1 MKATLVGRTTLQRA
15 ARRLLWPLVPAL
27 LLAGCKVEL
36 YSGLPE
42 RDANAMLAV
51 LLRHHIDSDK
61 QPGKEGAVTLR
72 VAEERIAEAVDLLR
86 DYGYPRDKFDSIG
99 ALFPK
104 EGLISSPLEER
115 IRYIYALSQEVS
127 QTLSQ
132 IEGVITARVHLV
144 MPEGKPF
151 DKTVVPASASVFI
164 KHREGTELA
173 AFVPQIK
180 MIVNNGIQG
189 LTYDK
194 ISVALFPAPADALV
208 APPPLAE
215 VGWLRLAPASVTSFW
230 LLIGTLLT
238 LALGALSGNIY
249 QFLRPRKRAEPTDAS
264 GAR

>member
-1 MKATLVGRTTLQRA
+1 MKATYLGRAFHRA
-15 ARRLLWPLVPAL
+15 PRRLVWSLVLASM
-27 LLAGCKVEL
+27 LAGCKVEL

-61 QPGKEGAVTLR
+61 QPGKEGTATLR
-72 VAEERIAEAVDLLR
+72 VEEARVAEAIDLLQ
-86 DYGYPRDKFDSIG
+86 DYGYPRAKFDSIG
-99 ALFPK
+99 VLFPK

-144 MPEGKPF
+144 MPESKPF
-151 DKTVVPASASVFI
+151 DKAVTPSSASVFI
-164 KHREGTELA
+164 KYREGVDLA

-194 ISVALFPAPADALV
+194 ISVALFPAPAEA
-208 APPPLAE
+208 AAGPAPLAE
-215 VGWLRLAPASVTSFW
+215 VGWLQLAPASVASFW
-230 LLIGTLLT
+230 WLV
-238 LALGALSGNIY
+238 GALLACAVASLAGNVY
-249 QFLRPRKRAEPTDAS
+249 QFLRPRRRAEPS
-264 GAR
+264 GAG

>member
-1 MKATLVGRTTLQRA
+1 MKAPALGRTFQRA
-15 ARRLLWPLVPAL
+15 ARRLWWPLLPIL

-61 QPGKEGAVTLR
+61 QPGKEGAATLR
-72 VAEERIAEAVDLLR
+72 VDEKRVAEAVDLLQ

-115 IRYIYALSQEVS
+115 VRYIYALSQDVS

-164 KHREGTELA
+164 KYREGTELA

-194 ISVALFPAPADALV
+194 ISVALFPAPADALAA

-215 VGWLRLAPASVTSFW
+215 VGWLRLAPGSVASFW
-230 LLIGTLLT
+230 VLVGTLLA
-238 LALGALSGNIY
+238 LAVGSLSGNLY
-249 QFLRPRKRAEPTDAS
+249 QFLRPRKRAEPS
-264 GAR
+264 GAG

>member
-1 MKATLVGRTTLQRA
+1 MKATVLGRIFQRA
-15 ARRLLWPLVPAL
+15 TRRLLWLLVPVL
-27 LLAGCKVEL
+27 VLAGCKVEL

-61 QPGKEGAVTLR
+61 LPGKEGTVTLR
-72 VAEERIAEAVDLLR
+72 VAEARVAEAVDLLQ

-151 DKTVVPASASVFI
+151 DKTVTPASASVFI
-164 KHREGTELA
+164 KYREGSELA

-194 ISVALFPAPADALV
+194 ISVALFPAPADAL
-208 APPPLAE
+208 AATPPPLAE
-215 VGWLRLAPASVTSFW
+215 VGWLQLAPGSVTSFW
-230 LLIGTLLT
+230 ILTGTLLV
-238 LALGALSGNIY
+238 LVVGSLSGNVY
-249 QFLRPRKRAEPTDAS
+249 QFLRLRKRAELS
-264 GAR
+264 GAS

>member
-1 MKATLVGRTTLQRA
+1 MKATAFGRTTFQRA
-15 ARRLLWPLVPAL
+15 ARRVLWSLVLAL
-27 LLAGCKVEL
+27 PLAGCKVEL

-61 QPGKEGAVTLR
+61 QPGKEGAATLR
-72 VAEERIAEAVDLLR
+72 VDEERVAQAVDLLQ

-115 IRYIYALSQEVS
+115 IRYIYALSQDVS

-151 DKTVVPASASVFI
+151 DKTVIPASASVFI
-164 KHREGTELA
+164 KYREGTELA

-194 ISVALFPAPADALV
+194 ISVALFPTPADALAAV
-208 APPPLAE
+208 PPPLAE
-215 VGWLRLAPASVTSFW
+215 VGWLQLAPGSVASFW
-230 LLIGTLLT
+230 LLVGTLLA
-238 LALGALSGNIY
+238 LAVGSLSGNLY
-249 QFLRPRKRAEPTDAS
+249 QFLRPRKRAEPS
-264 GAR
+264 GAS

>member
-1 MKATLVGRTTLQRA
+1 MQATDLGRTLQRA
-15 ARRLLWPLVPAL
+15 ARRSWWPLLPVL

-61 QPGKEGAVTLR
+61 QPGKEGAATLR
-72 VAEERIAEAVDLLR
+72 VDEERVAQAVDLLQ

-115 IRYIYALSQEVS
+115 IRYIYALSQDVS

-151 DKTVVPASASVFI
+151 DKTVIPASASVFI
-164 KHREGTELA
+164 KYREGTELA

-194 ISVALFPAPADALV
+194 ISVALFPAPADALAD
-208 APPPLAE
+208 APPPLTE
-215 VGWLRLAPASVTSFW
+215 VAWLQLAPGSVASFW
-230 LLIGTLLT
+230 LLVGTLLA
-238 LALGALSGNIY
+238 LAVGSLSGNLY
-249 QFLRPRKRAEPTDAS
+249 QFLRPRKRAEPSSAS
-264 GAR
+264 

>member
-1 MKATLVGRTTLQRA
+1 MKTPVLGRTFPRA
-15 ARRLLWPLVPAL
+15 ARRLLWPLVPVL
-27 LLAGCKVEL
+27 LLAGCKVDL

-61 QPGKEGAVTLR
+61 QPGKEGAATLR
-72 VAEERIAEAVDLLR
+72 VDEERVAQAVDLLQ

-115 IRYIYALSQEVS
+115 IRYIYALSQDVS

-151 DKTVVPASASVFI
+151 DKTVIPAPASVFI
-164 KHREGTELA
+164 KYREGNAPA

-180 MIVNNGIQG
+180 RIVNNGIQG

-194 ISVALFPAPADALV
+194 ISVALFPTPADALAAV
-208 APPPLAE
+208 PPPLAE
-215 VGWLRLAPASVTSFW
+215 VGWLQLAPGSVASFW
-230 LLIGTLLT
+230 LLVGTLLA
-238 LALGALSGNIY
+238 LAVGSLSGNLY
-249 QFLRPRKRAEPTDAS
+249 QFLRPRKRAEPS
-264 GAR
+264 GAS